1 MERISARVAV
11 DTTSLRRCQ
20 RLPQTLTSCS
30 VFADGFWEE
39 LSKYAEY
46 REPDVLAILPQPQLS
61 VDPVA
66 PLRC

>member
-1 MERISARVAV
+1 MPAAATNASYAGSTGFV
-11 DTTSLRRCQ
+11 
-20 RLPQTLTSCS
+20 LTSCS

-61 VDPVA
+61 VHPVA